1 MLQYLQ
7 MIKGARRFFMTVAEM
22 IKTTRKQNNMTQE
35 DYGLKF
41 GVTRQTVS
49 SWENGRSMPDLQ
61 MLIDICNTFHIS
73 LDKLLN
79 ESNDYVEK
87 IDYKL
92 KIVRYLKLLKYVVL
106 ALLIA
111 GIGYGVYVVNWR
123 IYADKVNRRYAA
135 QVSELGFE
143 KNEKIYTKQEG
154 NVTYVAPNQKLAY
167 LKRHFYAQT
176 LSATIQTEDVLIE
189 MIQND
194 RGQFIIQFERKYYNV
209 ELTPEGDVRLQQDE
223 WNERE
228 RMIYEEYQHE
238 ILEVLRELD
247 RCYGKVYS
255 VKE

>member
-1 MLQYLQ
+1 MLL
-7 MIKGARRFFMTVAEM
+7 RFL
-22 IKTTRKQNNMTQE
+22 NW
-35 DYGLKF
+35 DLK
-41 GVTRQTVS
+41 
-49 SWENGRSMPDLQ
+49 
-61 MLIDICNTFHIS
+61 
-73 LDKLLN
+73 
-79 ESNDYVEK
+79 
-87 IDYKL
+87 
-92 KIVRYLKLLKYVVL
+92 
-106 ALLIA
+106 
-111 GIGYGVYVVNWR
+111 
-123 IYADKVNRRYAA
+123 
-135 QVSELGFE
+135 

-194 RGQFIIQFERKYYNV
+194 RGQFIIQFERKYYNAA
-209 ELTPEGDVRLQQDE
+209 LTPEGDVRLQQDE